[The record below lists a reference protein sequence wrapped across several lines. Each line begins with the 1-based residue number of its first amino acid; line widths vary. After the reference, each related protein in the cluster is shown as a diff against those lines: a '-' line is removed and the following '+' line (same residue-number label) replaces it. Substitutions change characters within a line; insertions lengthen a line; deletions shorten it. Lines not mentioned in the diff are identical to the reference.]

1 MLRGVPHDRFRWVL
15 RMAVWAV
22 FLSAAMACGG
32 KGAEPAKT
40 VDASKQEAAV
50 PGMPKSG
57 DEGWCDPMPDLG
69 ESCAKDL
76 KECTI
81 VCDYISD
88 TCAALVCMGG
98 LWEYVE
104 RGEGEGEG
112 TEE

>member
-1 MLRGVPHDRFRWVL
+1 MLRGVPHHRVRWVL
-15 RMAVWAV
+15 RMGVLAGV
-22 FLSAAMACGG
+22 LSTAIACGG

-40 VDASKQEAAV
+40 ASANKQEASV

-69 ESCAKDL
+69 ESCEKDL

-104 RGEGEGEG
+104 RGEGEGA
-112 TEE
+112 EE

>member
-1 MLRGVPHDRFRWVL
+1 MFRGVRCRGFRWVL
-15 RMAVWAV
+15 RMTVWAV
-22 FLSAAMACGG
+22 LLSTAFGCGG

-40 VDASKQEAAV
+40 VAANKQEAAV
-50 PGMPKSG
+50 PGMPRSG

-69 ESCAKDL
+69 ESCKADL

-104 RGEGEGEG
+104 RGEGEG
-112 TEE
+112 TEQ